1 MFFWLLLPGMTVDA
15 EADISRFVNGHDRAE
30 DDPIAGIYTG
40 KRSGGIAVG
49 SAAEYLGNS
58 GIAF

>member
-1 MFFWLLLPGMTVDA
+1 MTVDA